1 MPVNT
6 SMKIVK
12 KSDEKKAPVSKK
24 VEMATPINDTESFEG
39 IPFDQIRVQ
48 APADGSIP
56 TWRMPNG
63 KVLPMAV
70 VRLADGSH
78 EFRPRKKKGPAV
90 GKKYRPR
97 AKKIAQLMQMGDMSA
112 QMNMAPAAGTTP
124 FEATALPAVQ
134 NEEVAALMSKMQAEY
149 QKLMALRSLMA

>member
-97 AKKIAQLMQMGDMSA
+97 AKKIAQLMQMGDMSV
-112 QMNMAPAAGTTP
+112 QMTSG
-124 FEATALPAVQ
+124 ALPAAQ
-134 NEEVAALMSKMQAEY
+134 NEEQVAALMSQMQAEY
-149 QKLMALRSLMA
+149 QKLVALRSLMG